1 MHHTHS
7 ALHRP
12 RAANRRR
19 AQAQPAFKGY
29 GFADH
34 LGRLKAPHTTAA
46 VGIAVSPCMPGP
58 CWVGVSRSSRTG
70 SEAPTGLPPD
80 HDRKPRLG
88 RNRLRPPQSCQAVPS
103 LADANRR
110 REGLAPQQI
119 RQGTRLKA
127 YQQHPCAPA
136 RHEEEEWLSHRLPS
150 DGSVMLLVR
159 MQGQRTHGFSSR
171 VLFPYTY
178 LFVRLS
184 ASTER
189 EPSPSYTAMLQQKKF
204 ALIAS
209 PSSLGHPQG
218 LICRSRPSHGL
229 PACPRNALGCRS
241 GAMTIRLT

>member
-70 SEAPTGLPPD
+70 SEDPTGLPPD

-136 RHEEEEWLSHRLPS
+136 RHEEEERYH
-150 DGSVMLLVR
+150 
-159 MQGQRTHGFSSR
+159 T
-171 VLFPYTY
+171 
-178 LFVRLS
+178 
-184 ASTER
+184 
-189 EPSPSYTAMLQQKKF
+189 
-204 ALIAS
+204 
-209 PSSLGHPQG
+209 
-218 LICRSRPSHGL
+218 
-229 PACPRNALGCRS
+229 ACPAV
-241 GAMTIRLT
+241 GA